1 MKNLDIEK
9 LERKN
14 IYQVPDHFFEEMQAK
29 VLQDIAPA
37 KEAKI
42 FRMNWAYSAA
52 AAVAL
57 LFGITIFVNNS
68 DETEQTQNVIASA
81 NLDSVRNSMLA
92 DKQEISDNI
101 SYADNRVEE
110 DKIQDVKSME
120 VIVQRPKAVAT
131 NTPKEN
137 TVKLVKTNINAQQE
151 EMPMDQILSSFTS
164 ADLADLGR
172 NTEQDIYLDL
182 YN

>member
-14 IYQVPDHFFEEMQAK
+14 IYQVPDNFFEQMQAK
-29 VLQDIAPA
+29 VLQETAPV
-37 KEAKI
+37 KERK
-42 FRMNWAYSAA
+42 FFKMNWAYSAA

-57 LFGITIFVNNS
+57 LFGITFLVNNEGS
-68 DETEQTQNVIASA
+68 TENTEMAVASA
-81 NLDSVRNSMLA
+81 NLDSIKSSILA
-92 DKQEISDNI
+92 DKPKIVDHI
-101 SYADNRVEE
+101 SYTDKRVKE
-110 DKIQDVKSME
+110 DKIQEVKSVE
-120 VIVQRPKAVAT
+120 INAQRPKAIAT
-131 NTPKEN
+131 VTRKMTTAKIEN
-137 TVKLVKTNINAQQE
+137 TKINTQQE
-151 EMPMDQILSSFTS
+151 NMPMDQILSSFTS

>member
-1 MKNLDIEK
+1 MKNLDIEN

-29 VLQDIAPA
+29 VLQETTPV
-37 KEAKI
+37 KKVKV
-42 FRMNWAYSAA
+42 FKMKWAYSAA

-57 LFGITIFVNNS
+57 LFGITFFVNNQS
-68 DETEQTQNVIASA
+68 ATENTDTVIASA
-81 NLDSVRNSMLA
+81 NFDTVTSSLLA
-92 DKQEISDNI
+92 DKPEMTENI
-101 SYADNRVEE
+101 SYAGNTVEE
-110 DKIQDVKSME
+110 DKIQKVKSVE
-120 VIVQRPKAVAT
+120 VIAQRPKAIAAT
-131 NTPKEN
+131 TREVIIAKKEKNKINTQP
-137 TVKLVKTNINAQQE
+137 E
-151 EMPMDQILSSFTS
+151 EIPMDQILSSFTS